1 MSIVNTTVKFHCSVE
16 EVWNIVTSL
25 TDYGWRSDLS
35 RIEVLSEKKFVEYTS
50 KDYATTFT
58 ITVTEPFKR
67 WEFDIENSNIEGHW
81 TGVFSEINGEA
92 EISFTEDVKPKK
104 FFMKP
109 FVKGYLKKQQEAYIA
124 DLRKVVEERNRR

>member
-50 KDYATTFT
+50 KGYATTFT
-58 ITVTEPFKR
+58 ITLTEPFKR

-81 TGVFSEINGEA
+81 TGVFSEINGET

-104 FFMKP
+104 FFT
-109 FVKGYLKKQQEAYIA
+109 L
-124 DLRKVVEERNRR
+124 